1 MFEIIYLCCHL
12 HMLVNRS
19 WGKFYHIIY
28 RNRGNDTLALLHLY
42 YRSLSLT
49 VSPIQLTICWNEAEL
64 ELLEIVNDIYF
75 CNVSASSKSNL
86 TLGNNQMVSIRNFS
100 SYNKSICPTLG
111 IVGLKNI
118 CICLDGPIIFGK
130 MSSKSTSP
138 KWEC

>member
-1 MFEIIYLCCHL
+1 
-12 HMLVNRS
+12 MLVNRS
-19 WGKFYHIIY
+19 RGKFYYIIY

-49 VSPIQLTICWNEAEL
+49 VSPIVLTICWNELL
-64 ELLEIVNDIYF
+64 ELFGNCNDIYF
-75 CNVSASSKSNL
+75 CNVLESSKSNL
-86 TLGNNQMVSIRNFS
+86 TLNNQMVSIRNFS
-100 SYNKSICPTLG
+100 SYDKSICPTLG

-138 KWEC
+138 KWELLIIYTSSKNVPEKK